1 MCSLIKRVSLMA
13 MVLAGLLLSPVPG
26 YAKASATVY
35 TKPPDTVQFRYA
47 MVLRELKDW
56 QKAIRELERLIVSY
70 PLSPL
75 KMDAQFYIADTLF
88 LNGDYREAALQFTQF
103 LENYPASRFQ
113 EAAKKRLE
121 AIELLTE
128 PRRWLSHLPHRR
140 PPSYDYL
147 SALPQ
152 ERLPSSYIYGLPD
165 KRFPSHYRALWLP
178 QKRRPH
184 YDHMAA
190 LPQKRAAWLPYTI
203 YLPQRRTPQVEYYL
217 TQLSSRRAPSGE
229 YYLVSLPS
237 RRKPSFKNVFE
248 LPPKRTPSFRPTM
261 FAEERAVDGRPSMAA
276 TPLRAVQV
284 MFFSGKTLE
293 DVRGEIKRLKAHG
306 IDTIILRVF
315 HNRGDRPYPF
325 VKTTKRLPRAG
336 VYFKTSHAPVVADI
350 LTPILDAAH
359 REGIRVF
366 AWMTTRYAN
375 YGMEDRRELAC
386 RGYDVR
392 KRRFFRCK
400 GLDLFNDTAVEHI
413 KALYRDLAKY
423 PIDGILF
430 QDDLILKYNE
440 GLSPVA
446 IQRFGEETGVEL
458 EPARLYRIREDSII
472 TYTPLFWQ
480 WAEWKNRRLIHII
493 DELKRTVRGLNPE
506 VEFAINLMYENLTSP
521 SNALAWFSQDLRKA
535 AEKGFDYYAI
545 MAYQKQISDELRKNM
560 SEVEELIL
568 KMTHRAKRIIGV
580 PRKILIKLQTI
591 DWKTG
596 RPLAEREIIEL
607 AKKVKKMGVS
617 VAVVPYRYDFP
628 YSELSGNMDN

>member
-1 MCSLIKRVSLMA
+1 M
-13 MVLAGLLLSPVPG
+13 P
-26 YAKASATVY
+26 
-35 TKPPDTVQFRYA
+35 
-47 MVLRELKDW
+47 E
-56 QKAIRELERLIVSY
+56 
-70 PLSPL
+70 
-75 KMDAQFYIADTLF
+75 
-88 LNGDYREAALQFTQF
+88 
-103 LENYPASRFQ
+103 
-113 EAAKKRLE
+113 
-121 AIELLTE
+121 
-128 PRRWLSHLPHRR
+128 
-140 PPSYDYL
+140 
-147 SALPQ
+147 
-152 ERLPSSYIYGLPD
+152 
-165 KRFPSHYRALWLP
+165 KRFPPPYWALWLP
-178 QKRRPH
+178 PKRHPYH
-184 YDHMAA
+184 DYMAS
-190 LPQKRAAWLPYTI
+190 LPQKRTPWLPYTT
-203 YLPQRRTPQVEYYL
+203 YLPQRRTPSVEYYL
-217 TQLSSRRAPSGE
+217 AHLPDRKTPSGE

-237 RRKPSFKNVFE
+237 RRKPSFEDTFE
-248 LPPKRTPSFRPTM
+248 LPPKRTPSFSPTM
-261 FAEERAVDGRPSMAA
+261 FVEKRAVDAMPPAMA

-293 DVRGEIKRLKAHG
+293 DVRGEIRRLKTHG

-325 VKTTKRLPRAG
+325 VRTTKMLPRAG

-375 YGMEDRRELAC
+375 YGIEDRRELAC

-446 IQRFGEETGVEL
+446 MRGFGEETGLEL
-458 EPARLYRIREDSII
+458 EPSRLYRIREDSII

-493 DELKRTVRGLNPE
+493 DELKRTVRRVNPE
-506 VEFAINLMYENLTSP
+506 VKFAINLMYENLTSP
-521 SNALAWFSQDLRKA
+521 SNALAWFSQDLHKA

-545 MAYQKQISDELRKNM
+545 MAYQKQISDELRKDMN
-560 SEVEELIL
+560 EVEELIL
-568 KMTHRAKRIIGV
+568 KMTDRAKRIIGV

-628 YSELSGNMDN
+628 YGELSGNMDN